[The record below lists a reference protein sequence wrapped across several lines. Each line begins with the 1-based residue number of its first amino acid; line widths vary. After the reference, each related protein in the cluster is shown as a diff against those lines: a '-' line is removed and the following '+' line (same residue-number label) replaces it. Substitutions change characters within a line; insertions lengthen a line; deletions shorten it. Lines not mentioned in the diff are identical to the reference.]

1 MGALRQLLLQHRD
14 YRLVLSA
21 GLISLTGDWILR
33 TGLAY
38 QVFLITG
45 STLASGGM
53 LLASFLPQVLLGS
66 LAGALVDRWNRLRTM
81 IAADVLLAAGLL
93 PLLLVDGP
101 DRIWIVYVVMFWEG
115 TVQIFFEPAEKAM
128 IPLLVDPRQL
138 ITANALNA
146 QNADV
151 ARLIGGA
158 VGGATAAWGGIGAIT
173 LLNVSTFALSAFLLT
188 RVAPRAEKAARPHTG
203 PPATAAGGPRPAAAG
218 AVHRLRSLCSAALGP
233 TWQHRPLRVV
243 LGFIVLTG
251 VGQGIMSTLF
261 APFVVDVLHG
271 SGTAYGTVVSA
282 QAVGGIAGGLAT
294 AVIGSRFRAVR
305 LWIFGA
311 LLTGVIDLVIF
322 CYPLVLRD
330 AGVGPAIVCVI
341 VVGLPASL
349 MFTGLMTVIQDATD
363 NSIRGRVFGVLG
375 AAEAASMLAGI
386 AIGATCADAL
396 GIIALLTTQGIG
408 LIAGGCLAM
417 VFTRRAVE
425 PAAEPAD
432 RPTRTPA
439 PRAVPDPA
447 EPADRPA

>member
-38 QVFLITG
+38 QVFALTG

-81 IAADVLLAAGLL
+81 ITANVLLAVGLL

-101 DRIWIVYVVMFWEG
+101 GRIWIVYAVMFWEG
-115 TVQIFFEPAEKAM
+115 TVQIFFEPAEKALV
-128 IPLLVDPRQL
+128 PLLVDPRQL

-173 LLNVSTFALSAFLLT
+173 LLDVSTFTLSALLLT
-188 RVAPRAEKAARPHTG
+188 RVAARHDTQALPPAAGTPRRTVTG
-203 PPATAAGGPRPAAAG
+203 PVR
-218 AVHRLRSLCSAALGP
+218 RLRALGSAALGP
-233 TWQHRPLRVV
+233 TWQHRPLRVL
-243 LGFIVLTG
+243 LGFIVITG
-251 VGQGIMSTLF
+251 IGQGIMSTLF

-271 SGTAYGTVVSA
+271 SGAAYGTVVSA
-282 QAVGGIAGGLAT
+282 QAVGGIAGGLVT
-294 AVIGSRFRAVR
+294 AVIGGRFRAVR
-305 LWIFGA
+305 LWISGA
-311 LLTGVIDLVIF
+311 LLTGAIDLVIF
-322 CYPLVLRD
+322 CYPLVLD
-330 AGVGPAIVCVI
+330 GAGVGPAIVCV
-341 VVGLPASL
+341 VLVGLPASL
-349 MFTGLMTVIQDATD
+349 MFTGLMTAIQDATD
-363 NSIRGRVFGVLG
+363 DAVRGRVFGVLG
-375 AAEAASMLAGI
+375 AAEAASMLVGI
-386 AIGATCADAL
+386 AIGATCAGTL
-396 GIIALLTTQGIG
+396 GIIPLLTVQGFG
-408 LIAGGCLAM
+408 LIAGGCLALAG
-417 VFTRRAVE
+417 TRWTAR
-425 PAAEPAD
+425 PAAAAAD
-432 RPTRTPA
+432 RPAAAPDPNPA
-439 PRAVPDPA
+439 PAQRAAPGSP

>member
-1 MGALRQLLLQHRD
+1 MGALRQLLLQQRD

-21 GLISLTGDWILR
+21 GLISLTGDWVLR

-38 QVFLITG
+38 QIFHITG

-66 LAGALVDRWNRLRTM
+66 TAGALVDRWDRLRTM
-81 IAADVLLAAGLL
+81 ITANVLLAAGLL

-101 DRIWIVYVVMFWEG
+101 DRIWIVYAVMFWEG
-115 TVQIFFEPAEKAM
+115 TVQIFFEPAEKALV
-128 IPLLVDPRQL
+128 PLLVEPRQL

-146 QNADV
+146 QNADI

-158 VGGATAAWGGIGAIT
+158 LGGVTAARGGIGALT
-173 LLNVSTFALSAFLLT
+173 LLNVSTFALSALLLT
-188 RVAPRAEKAARPHTG
+188 RVAARDGKRSGKRSRPRGERPVQRRAATG
-203 PPATAAGGPRPAAAG
+203 PVR
-218 AVHRLRSLCSAALGP
+218 RLLSVCSAALGP

-271 SGTAYGTVVSA
+271 SGAAYGTVVSA

-294 AVIGSRFRAVR
+294 AVIGDRFRPAR
-305 LWIFGA
+305 LWTVGA
-311 LLTGVIDLVIF
+311 LLTGLIDLVIF
-322 CYPLVLRD
+322 CYPLALRD
-330 AGVGPAIVCVI
+330 AGVGPAIVCVV
-341 VVGLPASL
+341 VVGLPAAL

-363 NSIRGRVFGVLG
+363 DAARGRVFGVLG

-386 AIGATCADAL
+386 AIGATGGERL
-396 GIIALLTTQGIG
+396 GIIPLLTVQGFG
-408 LIAGGCLAM
+408 LIAGGFLALAYG
-417 VFTRRAVE
+417 RQPRP
-425 PAAEPAD
+425 PAGVPQ
-432 RPTRTPA
+432 
-439 PRAVPDPA
+439 PRAGATGPQGAPQAV

>member
-38 QVFLITG
+38 QVFALTG

-66 LAGALVDRWNRLRTM
+66 LAGALVDRWDRLRTM
-81 IAADVLLAAGLL
+81 IAANVLLAAGLL

-101 DRIWIVYVVMFWEG
+101 GRIWIVYTVMFWEG
-115 TVQIFFEPAEKAM
+115 TVQIFFEPAEKALV
-128 IPLLVDPRQL
+128 PLLVDPRQL

-158 VGGATAAWGGIGAIT
+158 VGGATAAWGGIGAVT
-173 LLNVSTFALSAFLLT
+173 LVNVATFALSAFLLT
-188 RVAPRAEKAARPHTG
+188 RVAARHDKQARPSAAVPRRTVTG
-203 PPATAAGGPRPAAAG
+203 PVR
-218 AVHRLRSLCSAALGP
+218 RLRALGSAALGP
-233 TWQHRPLRVV
+233 TWHHRPLRVV
-243 LGFIVLTG
+243 LGFIVITG
-251 VGQGIMSTLF
+251 IGQGIMSTLF

-271 SGTAYGTVVSA
+271 SGAAYGTVVSA

-294 AVIGSRFRAVR
+294 AVIGGRFRAVR
-305 LWIFGA
+305 LWICGA
-311 LLTGVIDLVIF
+311 LLTGAIDLVIF
-322 CYPLVLRD
+322 CYPLVLD
-330 AGVGPAIVCVI
+330 GAGVGPAIVCV
-341 VVGLPASL
+341 VLVGLPASL
-349 MFTGLMTVIQDATD
+349 MFTGLMTAIQDATD
-363 NSIRGRVFGVLG
+363 DAVRGRVFGVLG

-386 AIGATCADAL
+386 AIGATCAGTL
-396 GIIALLTTQGIG
+396 GIIPLLTAQGFG
-408 LIAGGCLAM
+408 LIAGGCLALAG
-417 VFTRRAVE
+417 TRWAAGP
-425 PAAEPAD
+425 PAASPDHPGPAPDPAD
-432 RPTRTPA
+432 AAPA
-439 PRAVPDPA
+439 QRAVPDSP